1 MSAPGK
7 GLRRRAHVVPALAL
21 ALACALLALLAGHRA
36 DAQALSESQLRARF
50 LLNFLRFTEW
60 PAPAFA
66 DASTPIQMCVLG
78 AADPFEGALA
88 SLHEAMAEGRR
99 IAVRLAVAPEQVA
112 DCHLL
117 YVPDAE
123 LRRVVAARE
132 TIGQRAVLIVGE
144 SDAVLDRGGMIALRN
159 VDRHLAFVVR
169 LAPARH
175 VALNFCLLYTSPS
188 PRD

>member
-1 MSAPGK
+1 VS
-7 GLRRRAHVVPALAL
+7 ALAA

-36 DAQALSESQLRARF
+36 QAQALPESQLRARF

-60 PAPAFA
+60 PGTAFA
-66 DASTPIQMCVLG
+66 DAAAPIQMCVLG

-88 SLHEAMAEGRR
+88 SLHDAMAEGRR
-99 IAVRLAVAPEQVA
+99 IAVRVAVPPDQVA

-132 TIGQRAVLIVGE
+132 TIGRRAVLIVGE
-144 SDAVLDRGGMIALRN
+144 SDAVFDRGGMIALRSI
-159 VDRHLAFVVR
+159 DRHLAFVVR
-169 LAPARH
+169 LAPARRA
-175 VALNFCLLYTSPS
+175 ALNFSPQMLHAAAEVQ
-188 PRD
+188 P